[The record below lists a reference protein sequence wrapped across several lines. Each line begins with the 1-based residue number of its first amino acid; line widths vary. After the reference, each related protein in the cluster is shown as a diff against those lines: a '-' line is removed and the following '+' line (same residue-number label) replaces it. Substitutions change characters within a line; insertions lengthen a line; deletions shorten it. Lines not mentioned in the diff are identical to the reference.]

1 MGTKRKKSE
10 VRKRQAHIMIRVT
23 EEEKEQI
30 HFKAKLTGHP
40 HRTGTFIR
48 KAVLNYPLRSVVDEY
63 AVDQLIRSRAD
74 LGRLGGLFKLWL
86 TKNQEN
92 KVLKLGDHTFEDVE
106 ALVQEIESKQ
116 EKLLEYAK
124 VLIRSI
130 NRR

>member
-1 MGTKRKKSE
+1 MDIKRKKSE

-30 HFKAKLTGHP
+30 HLKAKMTGHP

-63 AVDQLIRSRAD
+63 AVNQLLQAKAD

-86 TKNQEN
+86 TKNQDN
-92 KVLKLGDHTFEDVE
+92 RVLKLGDRTFENVE
-106 ALVQEIESKQ
+106 VLVQEIEKKQ

-124 VLIRSI
+124 VLMQTIRK
-130 NRR
+130 R

>member
-1 MGTKRKKSE
+1 MGIKRKKSE

-30 HFKAKLTGHP
+30 HLKAKMTGHP
-40 HRTGTFIR
+40 HRTGNFIR

-63 AVDQLIRSRAD
+63 TVDQLLQAKAD

-86 TKNQEN
+86 TKNQDN
-92 KVLKLGDHTFEDVE
+92 RVLKLGDRTFENVE
-106 ALVQEIESKQ
+106 VLVQEIEKKQ

-124 VLIRSI
+124 VLMQTIRK
-130 NRR
+130 R

>member
-1 MGTKRKKSE
+1 MGVKRKKSE
-10 VRKRQAHIMIRVT
+10 ARRRQAHIMVRVT
-23 EEEKEQI
+23 DEEKEKLKL
-30 HFKAKLTGHP
+30 KAAMCGHSAP
-40 HRTGTFIR
+40 SYIR
-48 KAVLNYPLRSVVDEY
+48 NLALAYPLRSMVDQY

-86 TKNQEN
+86 TKNQDN
-92 KVLKLGDHTFEDVE
+92 KILKLGDHTFEDVE

-124 VLIRSI
+124 VLIHSI

>member
-1 MGTKRKKSE
+1 MDIKRKKSE

-30 HFKAKLTGHP
+30 HLKAKMTGHP
-40 HRTGTFIR
+40 HRMGTFIR

-63 AVDQLIRSRAD
+63 AVDQLLQAKAD

-86 TKNQEN
+86 TKNQDN

-106 ALVQEIESKQ
+106 VLVQEIEKKQ

-124 VLIRSI
+124 KLMLHIR
-130 NRR
+130 N